1 MTGFNKNILVLL
13 NRDLIRYNQ
22 NWKDSLEHELTHLIQ
37 RIVGLNNSLKSSYK
51 YLGPNNMI
59 KFNDN
64 IKNLIQEILNKTSLN
79 KNEVDANLVR
89 FINYLIKVTEQHPM
103 IKPCINAVQRLYEQ
117 SQLTIINN
125 KFKYNFK
132 NLENKNTWLNKFLS
146 QLQIDNNFINLFDT
160 YFIKDKSN
168 LTIIELKNYNK
179 MMCILTCLIFK
190 CLNYNIE
197 EKLQN
202 HFKKFKLRDF

>member
-146 QLQIDNNFINLFDT
+146 
-160 YFIKDKSN
+160 
-168 LTIIELKNYNK
+168 
-179 MMCILTCLIFK
+179 
-190 CLNYNIE
+190 
-197 EKLQN
+197 
-202 HFKKFKLRDF
+202 